1 MSLSSSI
8 VFLTESYQISGHVV
22 EVGGDDGRMSGEKD
36 VDVNIY
42 KDSIGDNG
50 EDFPKETGMV

>member
-8 VFLTESYQISGHVV
+8 VFLTESNQISGHVV
-22 EVGGDDGRMSGEKD
+22 EIGGDAGRMSRETD
-36 VDVNIY
+36 VDNIY